1 MKMNDVERGAAGV
14 AVYCAASTH
23 IAPEYFGLARSVGR
37 LLAQAG
43 VPVVNGG
50 GAMGLMGAVNDGAN
64 AAGGLTVGVIPRFMY
79 DNGWH
84 HRSLGRLEIVETMHE
99 RKARMAALTR
109 AALALPGGIGT
120 LEELLEII
128 TWRKLAL
135 YGGNVVILN
144 HGGFYDNLIAMLE
157 HCRREGFIQ
166 RSNAPLFRVAATAEE
181 AVAMALA
188 PEETPEI
195 VSPYADADR

>member
-1 MKMNDVERGAAGV
+1 MKTEGAELCESGV

-23 IAPEYFGLARSVGR
+23 IDACYFELARRVGC
-37 LLAQAG
+37 LLARAG
-43 VPVVNGG
+43 VAVVNGG

-84 HRSLGRLEIVETMHE
+84 HRGLGRLEVVETMHE
-99 RKARMAALTR
+99 RKARMASLTR
-109 AALALPGGIGT
+109 GAIALPGGIGT

-135 YGGNVVILN
+135 YSGNVVILN
-144 HGGFYDNLIAMLE
+144 YGGFYDDLLAMVGR
-157 HCRREGFIQ
+157 CRREGFIQ
-166 RSNAPLFRVAATAEE
+166 RGEAPLFRVAATAED
-181 AVAMALA
+181 AVALALA
-188 PEETPEI
+188 PEETPTL